1 MAKVSC
7 VVIRKNV
14 INVNQTCICLG
25 SFRSMGTNKT
35 DPLYCFNSQGAK
47 VCANLT
53 TVATIF
59 VDNNVVKFADF
70 KKILDL

>member
-1 MAKVSC
+1 MAKVSS

-14 INVNQTCICLG
+14 SNINQSCTYLG
-25 SFRSMGTNKT
+25 SFSCMASHLTS
-35 DPLYCFNSQGAK
+35 LVYCFNAQGAK

>member
-14 INVNQTCICLG
+14 SNINQSCTYLG
-25 SFRSMGTNKT
+25 SFSSMETNKT
-35 DPLYCFNSQGAK
+35 DPLYCLDTQGAK
-47 VCANLT
+47 VSANLT

-59 VDNNVVKFADF
+59 VDNNVEKFADF
-70 KKILDL
+70 NKILDL

>member
-1 MAKVSC
+1 MEKVSC

-14 INVNQTCICLG
+14 INVNQSCICLG

-35 DPLYCFNSQGAK
+35 DPLYCFNAQGAK
-47 VCANLT
+47 VSTNLT

-59 VDNNVVKFADF
+59 VDNNVEKFADF
-70 KKILDL
+70 NKILDV